1 MTIALAI
8 LVPFGIVA
16 TFTIIYRY
24 FREKEGNPVF
34 KPLLEDLLDGHVP
47 NVHNM
52 SARVGPEFVGSESPE
67 HRSGSSGSA
76 LEVYSVP
83 ES

>member
-34 KPLLEDLLDGHVP
+34 KPLLEDLLDGHVSSP
-47 NVHNM
+47 S
-52 SARVGPEFVGSESPE
+52 SAC
-67 HRSGSSGSA
+67 
-76 LEVYSVP
+76 
-83 ES
+83 